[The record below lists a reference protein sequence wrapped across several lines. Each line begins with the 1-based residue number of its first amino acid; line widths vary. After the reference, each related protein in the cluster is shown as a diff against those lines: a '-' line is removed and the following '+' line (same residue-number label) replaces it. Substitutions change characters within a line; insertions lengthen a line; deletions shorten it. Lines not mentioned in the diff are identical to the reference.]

1 MKKTRRYLA
10 GLLALLLL
18 TTATGCGA
26 ASMNKS
32 EAIADSA
39 MTPAAMPETEE
50 APADWK
56 EPASNTSFTTAAVE
70 EAIDSAAEDTVGYTD
85 EVQTP
90 SSEDGSYAEKII
102 YSGHVYLETLKFDES
117 IAALEQTVKEYG
129 GFIQDSSVDGST
141 RINADGTT
149 SVVSRWGYY
158 TVRIPSNRFESF
170 MAMTGQLG
178 NVTSSGREAQNVT
191 TQYTDYEA
199 RLSSLKTQEE
209 RLLDMLEK
217 SEDLDSLIQLE
228 SRLSE
233 VRYEIES
240 IEQNLRNLDQ
250 RVNYSTVSLE
260 LREVEIYTPTAAVQR
275 SFGQKLGDALKDGW
289 QSFARGMQD
298 LTVGLAYL
306 LPVLV
311 LLAAAAAVIVLI
323 VRRVRRKKASRKA
336 QEQPEQDE
344 Q

>member
-1 MKKTRRYLA
+1 MKKLRRCLA

-18 TTATGCGA
+18 TTAAGCGA

-32 EAIADSA
+32 ADTAA
-39 MTPAAMPETEE
+39 MTEAVET
-50 APADWK
+50 PM
-56 EPASNTSFTTAAVE
+56 EPAPEIAWEEPMDSEDFSFATAAAGE
-70 EAIDSAAEDTVGYTD
+70 NAASEAQPSPEDAN
-85 EVQTP
+85 
-90 SSEDGSYAEKII
+90 YAEKII
-102 YSGHVYLETLKFDES
+102 YSGHVYLETTEFDQS
-117 IAALEQTVKEYG
+117 VAALEQAVKEYN
-129 GFIQDSSVDGST
+129 GFVQDSSVDGST
-141 RINADGTT
+141 RNNADGTT

-158 TVRIPSNRFESF
+158 TVRIPSSRFDEF

-178 NVTSSGREAQNVT
+178 NVTSSGRTAENVT
-191 TQYTDYEA
+191 SQYTDYEA

-250 RVNYSTVSLE
+250 RLSYSTVSLE
-260 LREVEIYTPTAAVQR
+260 LREVEIYTPTATAQR
-275 SFGQKLGDALKDGW
+275 SFGQKLGDALSDGW
-289 QSFARGMQD
+289 QSFTRGLQN

-311 LLAAAAAVIVLI
+311 LLAAAAAVVILI
-323 VRRVRRKKASRKA
+323 VRRVRRKKKA
-336 QEQPEQDE
+336 RRSEPEQEE